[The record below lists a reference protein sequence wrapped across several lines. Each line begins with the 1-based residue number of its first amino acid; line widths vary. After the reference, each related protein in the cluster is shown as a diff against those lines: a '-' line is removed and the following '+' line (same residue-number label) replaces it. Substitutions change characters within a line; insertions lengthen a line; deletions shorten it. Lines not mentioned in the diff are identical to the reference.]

1 MLCES
6 ETSLSIHVRSAT
18 ELISV
23 QTFGKQDP
31 FFQFALNYED
41 KDSFLKTFTHKNA
54 GETATWDQTFTVPL
68 NGEPDLFVEI
78 LDEESSVDEV
88 IGFAAIPINQVVFA
102 EGAYLNGLFELFDTK
117 GERAGFVNLQLAA
130 QGFPNSRTPDFN
142 CEPVQGQSYVHD
154 GHCARMKSSEKKATG
169 VTVAGGLLG
178 VGLAIGAG
186 FLAKKLYDDQQEEEE
201 AQRLQEEE
209 AQRLQEEE
217 DAARREEEEKLQ
229 QEREEF
235 EQERARFESEK
246 AERYEEEANE
256 EEANEE
262 EDCERESR
270 CHEHDGEECDGD
282 HSYERR
288 NSSSS
293 NDDDDES
300 AEKWDPV
307 GTYAA
312 GDRVKYHGQVYVCL
326 QDHTTN
332 PTWQPSVAHSLWQTE

>member
-1 MLCES
+1 MLGES
-6 ETSLSIHVRSAT
+6 ETTLSIHVTSAT

-31 FFQFALNYED
+31 FFQFALNYEE
-41 KDSFLKTFTHKNA
+41 KDNFVKTFTDKNA
-54 GETATWDQTFTVPL
+54 GENPTWNQSFTVSL
-68 NGEPDLFVEI
+68 HGEPDLFVEI

-88 IGFAAIPINQVVFA
+88 IGFAAIPINQVVYA
-102 EGAYLNGLFELFDTK
+102 EGAYMNGIFKLFDTK
-117 GERAGFVNLQLAA
+117 GEPAGFVNLQLAA

-142 CEPVQGQSYVHD
+142 CEPIQGQSYVHE

-178 VGLAIGAG
+178 AGLAIGAG

-217 DAARREEEEKLQ
+217 EAARREEDEKRQ

-235 EQERARFESEK
+235 EEERARFEREK
-246 AERYEEEANE
+246 AERNEEEANE

-262 EDCERESR
+262 EANEEEEADEEEDCERGS
-270 CHEHDGEECDGD
+270 
-282 HSYERR
+282 RR

-300 AEKWDPV
+300 AERWDPV